1 MEVRVVGCVEPWVLL
16 VVVVGSRWWCVV
28 KGVVVEWKQ
37 VWNMVGG
44 GRWEMVEEV
53 ESVSMVVVASPA
65 RGSR

>member
-1 MEVRVVGCVEPWVLL
+1 VGCVEPWVLL

-44 GRWEMVEEV
+44 GRWEMVEV
-53 ESVSMVVVASPA
+53 W
-65 RGSR
+65 SRW